1 MLRRVFLILL
11 LPLLASCGR
20 SAPPSPQKTGSTGTT
35 RIAALSPAVAI
46 IVRDLGYERE
56 IVARHAFDMVLRPE
70 IPVAGDQADLN
81 YEALLAV
88 APTHVFT
95 QWGSRQLPDR
105 LTSLASEY
113 GWTLHETTLLTIDD
127 LRREV
132 RGIDAALRPDQSGPS
147 PACAA
152 LLRRLDDSLR
162 HRESATRAG
171 RVLLLAGIDPPG
183 ALGPGSWHHEALV
196 STGASAAINEGSPWI
211 TLDHERLI
219 ALAPDA
225 IVLLKP
231 RTPGTPPPR
240 GGVEAPLLG
249 AEVSAHLGRLASL
262 DLPAI
267 KNARLAMIDDPL
279 ALTPGTNLI
288 DLAEQMGSILD
299 AWSAPPRNEK
309 PDAQGAGLE

>member
-1 MLRRVFLILL
+1 MRVMLRRAFLILV

-20 SAPPSPQKTGSTGTT
+20 STPPPASPGTL

-46 IVRDLGYERE
+46 IVRDLGHERE
-56 IVARHAFDMVLRPE
+56 IVARHAFDMVLTPA

-81 YEALLAV
+81 YEALLSV
-88 APTHVFT
+88 APTHVIT
-95 QWGSRQLPDR
+95 QWGSRQLPDH

-113 GWTLHETTLLTIDD
+113 GWKLHETTLLTVAD

-132 RGIDAALRPDQSGPS
+132 RDIDAALNPNASEPS
-147 PACAA
+147 RECAA
-152 LLRRLDDSLR
+152 LLRRLDEVLRPRDS
-162 HRESATRAG
+162 APRAG

-183 ALGPGSWHHEALV
+183 ALGPGSWHHEVLV
-196 STGASAAINEGSPWI
+196 SIGAAPAFDEGSPWI
-211 TLDHERLI
+211 TLDHERLTT
-219 ALAPDA
+219 LAPDA

-240 GGVEAPLLG
+240 GGVEAPLVG
-249 AEVSAHLGRLASL
+249 ADVSGHLGRLGLL

-267 KNARLAMIDDPL
+267 RNSRLAMIDDPL

-288 DLAEQMGSILD
+288 ALAEQLGAVLD
-299 AWSAPPRNEK
+299 AWASDRRNEK
-309 PDAQGAGLE
+309 PGAQGAGLE